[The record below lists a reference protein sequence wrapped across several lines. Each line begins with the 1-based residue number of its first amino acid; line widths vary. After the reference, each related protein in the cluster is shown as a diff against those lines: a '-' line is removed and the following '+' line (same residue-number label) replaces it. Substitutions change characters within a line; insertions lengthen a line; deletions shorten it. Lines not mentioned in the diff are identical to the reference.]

1 VAVQGLPACG
11 DCEFSCADFKG
22 GREMKL
28 EERVVGLELAKKMEE
43 LGFKQES
50 LWYWVHIVR
59 DDGTDRWDLVIKN
72 NAEFMAKEWKYEI
85 VSAFTVAEL
94 GEMLPY
100 GVTSFKFG
108 LNDWRIWT
116 DVNKTNFEQSETEA
130 NARAKMLI
138 YLKERGI

>member
-1 VAVQGLPACG
+1 
-11 DCEFSCADFKG
+11 
-22 GREMKL
+22 MKL